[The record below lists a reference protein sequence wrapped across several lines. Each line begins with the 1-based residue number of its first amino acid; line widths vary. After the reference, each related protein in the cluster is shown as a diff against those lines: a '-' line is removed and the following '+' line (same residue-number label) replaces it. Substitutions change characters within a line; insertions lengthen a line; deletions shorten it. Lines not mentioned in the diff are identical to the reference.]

1 MDFELNEVQRQVQ
14 RTIREFVDK
23 EVIPVASD
31 YEHNDEY
38 PHPLVDRIK
47 ELGLFGFLI
56 GEEYGGSGMDYVS
69 YAVMMEEI
77 SRGWMSLGGVIGS
90 HGMTAWIIET
100 YGTEEQKRKFLPDLA
115 AGIRRSGM
123 ALTEPESGSDSAS
136 LRTAARLEGDEFI
149 VNGTKMFITNSE
161 MGTTFSVFVRTHPD
175 ASLRHKGISCLIIE
189 KGMPGFTVG
198 RHLHKLGYRGVR
210 SGELIFQNCRVP
222 AENLIGEE
230 NRGFYYIMA
239 GLEAGRI
246 NVAARGVGLARAA
259 FEDSIKYAQQRV
271 QGGKPIC
278 QHQTIQIK
286 LAEMAT
292 RIEAA
297 RMLTYMS
304 AEKRNRGERCDLEA
318 GMAKLFASET
328 AEFCA
333 SEGIQIHGGYG
344 YINEF
349 NVERYFRDCKLLTV
363 GEGTN
368 EIQRLLIARR
378 LLDRYAV

>member
-31 YEHNDEY
+31 YEHKDEY
-38 PHPLVDRIK
+38 PHPIVEKMK
-47 ELGLFGFLI
+47 EMGLFGFLI
-56 GEEYGGSGMDYVS
+56 SEDYGGSEMDYVS
-69 YAVMMEEI
+69 YAVLMEEL
-77 SRGWMSLGGVIGS
+77 SRGWMSVGGVIGS

-115 AGIRRSGM
+115 KGIRRSGM

-136 LRTAARLEGDEFI
+136 LRTTARLEGDEFI
-149 VNGTKMFITNSE
+149 INGTKMFITNSE

-189 KGMPGFTVG
+189 KGMPGFSVG
-198 RHLHKLGYRGVR
+198 RHLNKLGYRGVR
-210 SGELIFQNCRVP
+210 SSELIFQDCRVP
-222 AENLIGEE
+222 VENLIGEE
-230 NRGFYYIMA
+230 NQGFYYIMA
-239 GLEAGRI
+239 GLETGRI
-246 NVAARGVGLARAA
+246 NVAARGVGLAQAA
-259 FEDSIKYAQQRV
+259 FEDSIKYAQQRI

-286 LAEMAT
+286 LAEMGT
-292 RIEAA
+292 RIEAS
-297 RMLTYMS
+297 RMMTYM
-304 AEKRNRGERCDLEA
+304 AADKRNRGERCDLEA

-378 LLDRYAV
+378 LLERYSI

>member
-23 EVIPVASD
+23 EVMPVASG
-31 YEHNDEY
+31 YEHKDEY
-38 PHPLVDRIK
+38 PHPLVDRLK

-69 YAVMMEEI
+69 YAVMMEEL

-90 HGMTAWIIET
+90 HGMTAWIIEA
-100 YGTEEQKRKFLPDLA
+100 YGTEEQKRRFLPDLA
-115 AGIRRSGM
+115 AGVRRSGM

-136 LRTAARLEGDEFI
+136 LRTTARLEGDEFI
-149 VNGTKMFITNSE
+149 VNGTKMFITNSD

-189 KGMPGFTVG
+189 KGMPGFAVG

-210 SGELIFQNCRVP
+210 SGELIFQDCRVP

-230 NRGFYYIMA
+230 HRGFYYVMA

-259 FEDSIKYAQQRV
+259 FEDSIQYAQQRV

-297 RMLTYMS
+297 RMLTYLA

>member
-23 EVIPVASD
+23 EVMPVASG
-31 YEHNDEY
+31 YEHKDEY
-38 PHPLVDRIK
+38 PHPLVDRLK

-69 YAVMMEEI
+69 YAVMMEEL

-90 HGMTAWIIET
+90 HGMTAWIIEA
-100 YGTEEQKRKFLPDLA
+100 YGTEEQKRRFLPDLA
-115 AGIRRSGM
+115 AGVRRSGM

-149 VNGTKMFITNSE
+149 VNGTKMFITNSD

-210 SGELIFQNCRVP
+210 SGELIFQDCRVP

-230 NRGFYYIMA
+230 NRGFYCVMA
-239 GLEAGRI
+239 ALEAGRI

-259 FEDSIKYAQQRV
+259 FEDSIQYAQQRV

-297 RMLTYMS
+297 RMLTYLA

-318 GMAKLFASET
+318 GMAKLCASET

>member
-14 RTIREFVDK
+14 RTIREFVNK
-23 EVIPVASD
+23 EVIPTASEL
-31 YEHNDEY
+31 EHRDEY
-38 PHPLVDRIK
+38 PHALADRLK
-47 ELGLFGFLI
+47 EMGLFGFLVS
-56 GEEYGGSGMDYVS
+56 EEYGGSGMDYVS
-69 YAVMMEEI
+69 YAILMEELA
-77 SRGWMSLGGVIGS
+77 RGWMSLGGIIGS
-90 HGMTAWIIET
+90 HGMTCWIIEN
-100 YGTEEQKRKFLPDLA
+100 YGTEEQKRRFLPDLA
-115 AGIRRSGM
+115 AGVRRSGM
-123 ALTEPESGSDSAS
+123 ALTEPESGSDAAS
-136 LRTAARLEGDEFI
+136 LKTSARREGDAFI

-198 RHLHKLGYRGVR
+198 RHLHKLGYKGIR
-210 SGELIFQNCRVP
+210 SGELIFQDCRVP

-230 NRGFYYIMA
+230 GRGFNYIME
-239 GLEAGRI
+239 GLEIGRI

-259 FEDSIKYAQQRV
+259 FEDSIRYAQQRV

-278 QHQTIQIK
+278 QHQSIQIK

-297 RMLTYMS
+297 RMLTYQAAAM
-304 AEKRNRGERCDLEA
+304 KDRGERCDLEA
-318 GMAKLFASET
+318 GMAKLFASE
-328 AEFCA
+328 ASEFCA

-349 NVERYFRDCKLLTV
+349 NAERYFRDCKLLTV

-378 LLDRYAV
+378 LLERYAI

>member
-23 EVIPVASD
+23 EVMPVASG
-31 YEHNDEY
+31 YEHKDEY
-38 PHPLVDRIK
+38 PHPLVDRLK

-69 YAVMMEEI
+69 YAVMMEEL

-90 HGMTAWIIET
+90 HGMTAWIIEA
-100 YGTEEQKRKFLPDLA
+100 YGTEEQKRRFLPDLA
-115 AGIRRSGM
+115 AGVRRSGM

-149 VNGTKMFITNSE
+149 VNGTKMFITNSD

-189 KGMPGFTVG
+189 KGMPGFSVG

-210 SGELIFQNCRVP
+210 SGELIFQDCRVP

-230 NRGFYYIMA
+230 NRGFYCVMA

-259 FEDSIKYAQQRV
+259 FEDSIQYAQQRV

-297 RMLTYMS
+297 RMLTYLA

>member
-31 YEHNDEY
+31 YEHKDEY
-38 PHPLVDRIK
+38 PHPIVEKMK
-47 ELGLFGFLI
+47 EMGLFGFLI
-56 GEEYGGSGMDYVS
+56 SEDYGGSEMDYVS
-69 YAVMMEEI
+69 YAVLMEEL
-77 SRGWMSLGGVIGS
+77 SRGWMSVGGVIGS

-115 AGIRRSGM
+115 KGIRRSGM

-136 LRTAARLEGDEFI
+136 LRTTARLEGDEFI
-149 VNGTKMFITNSE
+149 INGTKMFITNSE

-189 KGMPGFTVG
+189 KGMPGFSVG
-198 RHLHKLGYRGVR
+198 RHLNKLGYRGVR
-210 SGELIFQNCRVP
+210 SSELIFQDCRVP
-222 AENLIGEE
+222 VENLIGEE
-230 NRGFYYIMA
+230 NQGFYYIMA
-239 GLEAGRI
+239 GLETGRI
-246 NVAARGVGLARAA
+246 NVAARGVGLAQAA
-259 FEDSIKYAQQRV
+259 FEDSIKYAQQRI

-292 RIEAA
+292 RIEAS
-297 RMLTYMS
+297 RMMTYM
-304 AEKRNRGERCDLEA
+304 AADKRNRGERCDLEA

-378 LLDRYAV
+378 LLERYSV

>member
-23 EVIPVASD
+23 EVMPVASG
-31 YEHNDEY
+31 YEHKDEY
-38 PHPLVDRIK
+38 PHPLVDRLK

-69 YAVMMEEI
+69 YAVMMEEL

-90 HGMTAWIIET
+90 HGMTAWIIEA
-100 YGTEEQKRKFLPDLA
+100 YGTEEQKRRFLPDLA
-115 AGIRRSGM
+115 AGVRRSGM

-149 VNGTKMFITNSE
+149 VNGTKMFITNSD

-210 SGELIFQNCRVP
+210 SGELIFQDCRVP

-230 NRGFYYIMA
+230 NRGFYCVMA

-259 FEDSIKYAQQRV
+259 FEDSIQYAQQRV

-297 RMLTYMS
+297 RMLTYLA

>member
-31 YEHNDEY
+31 YEHKDEY

-56 GEEYGGSGMDYVS
+56 GEGYGGSGMDYVS
-69 YAVMMEEI
+69 YAVMMEEL

-149 VNGTKMFITNSE
+149 VTGTKMFITNSE

>member
-23 EVIPVASD
+23 EVMPVASG
-31 YEHNDEY
+31 YEHKDEY
-38 PHPLVDRIK
+38 PHPLVDRLK

-69 YAVMMEEI
+69 YAVMMEEL

-90 HGMTAWIIET
+90 HGMTAWIIEA
-100 YGTEEQKRKFLPDLA
+100 YGTEEQKRRFLPDLA
-115 AGIRRSGM
+115 AGVRRSGM

-149 VNGTKMFITNSE
+149 VNGTKMFITNSD

-210 SGELIFQNCRVP
+210 SGELIFQDCRVP

-230 NRGFYYIMA
+230 NRGFYCVMA

-259 FEDSIKYAQQRV
+259 FEDSIQYAQQRV

-297 RMLTYMS
+297 RMLTYLA

-318 GMAKLFASET
+318 GMAKLFAS
-328 AEFCA
+328 
-333 SEGIQIHGGYG
+333 GNRRVLRVGG
-344 YINEF
+344 
-349 NVERYFRDCKLLTV
+349 DPDP
-363 GEGTN
+363 
-368 EIQRLLIARR
+368 RR
-378 LLDRYAV
+378 LRLHQ

>member
-1 MDFELNEVQRQVQ
+1 MDFELNGVQRQVQ

-31 YEHNDEY
+31 YEHKDEY

-69 YAVMMEEI
+69 YAVMMEEL

>member
-23 EVIPVASD
+23 EVMPVASG
-31 YEHNDEY
+31 YEHKDEY

-69 YAVMMEEI
+69 YAVMMEEL

-100 YGTEEQKRKFLPDLA
+100 YGTEEQKRRFLPDLA
-115 AGIRRSGM
+115 AGVRRSGM
-123 ALTEPESGSDSAS
+123 ALTEAESGSDSAS

-189 KGMPGFTVG
+189 KGTPGFTVG

-210 SGELIFQNCRVP
+210 SGELIFQDCRVP

-230 NRGFYYIMA
+230 NRGFYYVMA

-259 FEDSIKYAQQRV
+259 FEDSIQYAQQRV

-297 RMLTYMS
+297 RMLTYMA
-304 AEKRNRGERCDLEA
+304 AEKRNRRERCDLEA

>member
-31 YEHNDEY
+31 YEHKDEY

-56 GEEYGGSGMDYVS
+56 GEGYGGSGMDYVS
-69 YAVMMEEI
+69 YAVMMEEL

-100 YGTEEQKRKFLPDLA
+100 YGTEEQKLKFLPDLA

-210 SGELIFQNCRVP
+210 SGELIFRNCRVP

-230 NRGFYYIMA
+230 NQGFYYIMA

>member
-23 EVIPVASD
+23 EVMPVASG
-31 YEHNDEY
+31 YEHKDEY
-38 PHPLVDRIK
+38 PHPLVDRLK

-69 YAVMMEEI
+69 YAVMMEEL

-90 HGMTAWIIET
+90 HGMTAWIIEA
-100 YGTEEQKRKFLPDLA
+100 YGTEEQKRRFLPDLA

-149 VNGTKMFITNSE
+149 VNGTKMFITNSD

-210 SGELIFQNCRVP
+210 SGELIFQDCRVP
-222 AENLIGEE
+222 TENLIGEE
-230 NRGFYYIMA
+230 HRGFYYVMA

-259 FEDSIKYAQQRV
+259 FEDSIQYAQQRV

-297 RMLTYMS
+297 RMLTYLA

>member
-31 YEHNDEY
+31 YEHKDEY

-56 GEEYGGSGMDYVS
+56 GEGYGGSGMDYVS
-69 YAVMMEEI
+69 YAVMMEEL

-198 RHLHKLGYRGVR
+198 HHLHKLGYRGVR